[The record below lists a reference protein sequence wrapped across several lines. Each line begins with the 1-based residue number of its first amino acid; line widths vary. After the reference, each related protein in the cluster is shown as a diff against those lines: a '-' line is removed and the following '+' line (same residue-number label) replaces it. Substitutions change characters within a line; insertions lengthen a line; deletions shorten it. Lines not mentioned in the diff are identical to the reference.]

1 MNKAAAQTVANKTIK
16 WYHKNNKSI
25 NNFKFPFIA
34 KSANKPKFSE
44 EIWAMLLT
52 EAIQSFHEGLEGVD
66 PEPRRASVKDQRK
79 LYQSA
84 VDFVGEEAFKHFA
97 YLVAA
102 SPRIAQNLSTEIENA
117 WEVSSK
123 SIQNEMDQQVYGM
136 VSSTIMN
143 SSMQDLNQAQYH
155 EMGSAMQYYSKYP
168 GLSPEFASSVAS
180 IGAQYLQVANDMTRE
195 SVGPAPSSGD
205 LPTGVSIQG
214 PESEGE

>member
-1 MNKAAAQTVANKTIK
+1 MDKAAAQVVANKTIK
-16 WYHKNNKSI
+16 WYHTNNQSI
-25 NNFKFPFIA
+25 NNFKFPFTA
-34 KSANKPKFSE
+34 KSANKPKFSD

-52 EAIQSFHEGLEGVD
+52 EAIQSFNEGLEGID

-84 VDFVGEEAFKHFA
+84 VDFVGEEAFKRFA

-102 SPRIAQNLSTEIENA
+102 SPRIAQNLSTEIEKA
-117 WEVSSK
+117 LEVASQSL
-123 SIQNEMDQQVYGM
+123 QNEMDQQVFGM

-143 SSMQDLNQAQYH
+143 SSMKELNQGENHQ
-155 EMGSAMQYYSKYP
+155 MGSAMQHYAQYP
-168 GLSPEFASSVAS
+168 GLSPAFASSVAS
-180 IGAQYLQVANDMTRE
+180 IGAQYLEIANNMTRE

-214 PESEGE
+214 PEGE